1 MVGSLVLLL
10 PLLAVAG
17 LYFASSALTVE
28 SPSSHADVIVVLGGD
43 SVYRPARALKLYQ
56 AGAAPR
62 VIATGTNDS
71 TEYQTFLIGKG
82 VPGNAIQIEGNSG
95 STKENAQFTVP
106 MLRKLGAKHVIIVT
120 SWFHSRRALNCFRH
134 YAPDIQFYAQPTVA
148 DQPRS
153 PFSAFQHFSFS
164 AFKAS
169 LPNKD
174 DRQCVRCRN
183 TRRRGITGWCTAWR
197 RGKSQGGTRGPK
209 DKGTTDQRNMGA
221 VRRRQRVTCSGELLN
236 PAQGLLV
243 FCSLGRVVLW
253 S

>member
-1 MVGSLVLLL
+1 M
-10 PLLAVAG
+10 
-17 LYFASSALTVE
+17 
-28 SPSSHADVIVVLGGD
+28 
-43 SVYRPARALKLYQ
+43 
-56 AGAAPR
+56 
-62 VIATGTNDS
+62 IATGTNDS

-82 VPGNAIQIEGNSG
+82 VPGNAILTEGASG
-95 STKENAQFTVP
+95 RTKENAQFTVP

-148 DQPRS
+148 DRPQS

-169 LPNKD
+169 WPNKY
-174 DRQCVRCRN
+174 DRQARAAGIREDGVLLGGV
-183 TRRRGITGWCTAWR
+183 RRGAV
-197 RGKSQGGTRGPK
+197 GKSQGGTRGPK

-243 FCSLGRVVLW
+243 F
-253 S
+253 